1 MTLKEY
7 ITKEDKLEV
16 YNFYRRLKEKPKD
29 YESISRL
36 EMYNEIINTYKEDPE
51 VILKLLTSEEIH
63 CLKSLVN
70 EKEVHDNY
78 GYLEYVV
85 VTNLK
90 TNYLIL
96 KENNNYYIP
105 KDILNYI
112 KMALNMFDEKS
123 YSFKDVTDS
132 VLLGLSRIY
141 NVVLLEDFINLLAKQ
156 YINMVPKDLKK
167 YIEANPKI
175 CDKISVIKYQKQE
188 YVISLEHYYYK
199 DILSLRK
206 NYYKYNDYSL
216 ESVISIGKYKL
227 NLFKEEVFNFL
238 NFLECHLEPKYIEL
252 IVNDLVVYC
261 GFDIRDEETLNNI
274 ADNIA
279 DLIVEIKKA
288 LCYFP
293 IWIYKGNTSKTLKEN
308 TILPDKNDLCLCGSG
323 KKFKHCCRKDF
334 K

>member
-36 EMYNEIINTYKEDPE
+36 EMYNEIINIYKEDPE
-51 VILKLLTSEEIH
+51 TILKLLTSEEIH

-105 KDILNYI
+105 KDIINYV

>member
-36 EMYNEIINTYKEDPE
+36 EMYNEIINIYKEDPE

-70 EKEVHDNY
+70 EKEIHDNY
-78 GYLEYVV
+78 SYLEYVV

>member
-90 TNYLIL
+90 ANYLIL
-96 KENNNYYIP
+96 KDNSNYYIP
-105 KDILNYI
+105 KDIINYV

>member
-7 ITKEDKLEV
+7 ITKEDKLVV

-105 KDILNYI
+105 KDIINYV

>member
-293 IWIYKGNTSKTLKEN
+293 IWIYKGNTPKTLKEN

>member
-105 KDILNYI
+105 KDIINYV

-308 TILPDKNDLCLCGSG
+308 TILPDKNELCLCGSG
-323 KKFKHCCRKDF
+323 KKFKHCCRKYF

>member
-105 KDILNYI
+105 KDIINYV

>member
-105 KDILNYI
+105 KDIINYV

-227 NLFKEEVFNFL
+227 NLF
-238 NFLECHLEPKYIEL
+238 
-252 IVNDLVVYC
+252 DL
-261 GFDIRDEETLNNI
+261 
-274 ADNIA
+274 
-279 DLIVEIKKA
+279 
-288 LCYFP
+288 
-293 IWIYKGNTSKTLKEN
+293 
-308 TILPDKNDLCLCGSG
+308 
-323 KKFKHCCRKDF
+323 
-334 K
+334 

>member
-36 EMYNEIINTYKEDPE
+36 EMYNEIINIYKEDPE
-51 VILKLLTSEEIH
+51 TILKLLTLEEIQ

-105 KDILNYI
+105 KDIINYI

-308 TILPDKNDLCLCGSG
+308 IILPDKNDLCLCGSG